1 MKFLIIIAFIL
12 TVTVS
17 VTSCTKA
24 DVQFGSEFLD
34 NQLTQIIK
42 IDSFTPSL
50 STVYLDSFITS
61 AKGVALIGSYN
72 DSYFGRVS
80 SETFFELNPPGYA
93 DIYSQTM
100 FDSIR
105 LILKPNGSYYGDT
118 TKPIHFNTYRLS
130 ELIVSKNF
138 DVSNNYYN
146 NQSFMTGNI
155 MGSESQVVYP
165 QSKQAVSLKIQD
177 TVGINLLTLLQD
189 PNNTVF
195 QNNINFLNYLNGMK
209 ISAGNSDQTMI
220 GFSDTITMR
229 LYYRKG
235 GPYPQYG
242 TADFVL
248 SNKAHQFNHITVDRS
263 AISDKVI
270 QTISANNYEIPSTST
285 GNVSYMQTIS
295 GLMTKIRFNS
305 INQVQNLPNYAKILS
320 AQLVIRPVVGTYNR
334 DSYSLPPYLRLSST
348 NGLNQLGTD
357 ILSTN
362 GAGIQTGSLFVDYL
376 NGTGT
381 AYTYDLTSYI
391 KSILNNP
398 TAIANG
404 ILVSPPSPYFETTA
418 SRVVIGNNFNING
431 QTQLLIYY
439 ASVQ

>member
-1 MKFLIIIAFIL
+1 
-12 TVTVS
+12 
-17 VTSCTKA
+17 
-24 DVQFGSEFLD
+24 
-34 NQLTQIIK
+34 
-42 IDSFTPSL
+42 
-50 STVYLDSFITS
+50 
-61 AKGVALIGSYN
+61 
-72 DSYFGRVS
+72 
-80 SETFFELNPPGYA
+80 
-93 DIYSQTM
+93 
-100 FDSIR
+100 
-105 LILKPNGSYYGDT
+105 
-118 TKPIHFNTYRLS
+118 
-130 ELIVSKNF
+130 
-138 DVSNNYYN
+138 
-146 NQSFMTGNI
+146 
-155 MGSESQVVYP
+155 
-165 QSKQAVSLKIQD
+165 
-177 TVGINLLTLLQD
+177 
-189 PNNTVF
+189 
-195 QNNINFLNYLNGMK
+195 MK